1 MTIDNETVT
10 YFSSFRTKDIIIWL
24 TMLNILITIT
34 IFIAILYNAI
44 YSIIGII
51 VLISLFIQ
59 GLVVYLVIRQP
70 TQINDA

>member
-1 MTIDNETVT
+1 MTVDNETVT

-59 GLVVYLVIRQP
+59 GLIVYLVIRQP
-70 TQINDA
+70 TQVNDA